1 MQSAFCKEFQKDAIV
16 IPNFNWIIVVKEVWY
31 PAALGTLL
39 PGNCADQANVC
50 ADSCRRRMLAFR
62 NALPEN
68 SCVRR
73 RIARAGGFFCR
84 RTIAFS
90 ARSMQYRGMN
100 DMPHAA
106 LLPTGLYDLLPP
118 VAEREAEVT
127 AKLMAVLTSHGY
139 ERVKPPLVEFEETL
153 LSGAGAAMSGES
165 FRTMDPTSH
174 RMVAV
179 RADMTPQVARI
190 AATRLSH
197 RPRPLRLSYAGQV
210 LRVKGSEVRP
220 ERQFGQAGAELIGAE
235 GPGADVEVVAVAAE
249 ALLGVGVPNLSID
262 LTMPTLVP
270 TIAEEFEIPADK
282 LAAVRAALD
291 HKDTAAVAA
300 LAGKAGPLLTKLVA
314 AAGGA
319 APARRALER
328 LALPARAKAERE
340 RLGAV
345 LDGLTAAMP
354 ALLVTV
360 DPVEN
365 RGFEYHTGISFT
377 FFARVETQRGALGE
391 LGRGGRY
398 DAGDPAMPEH
408 ATGFTLYTDMILSTL
423 PDMRPRRR
431 LLLPLGADAG
441 HGAALRNDGWITVMA
456 LAPAEDWHGEAGR
469 LDCEHVLEDGKPMPV
484 RGPRQ

>member
-1 MQSAFCKEFQKDAIV
+1 
-16 IPNFNWIIVVKEVWY
+16 
-31 PAALGTLL
+31 
-39 PGNCADQANVC
+39 
-50 ADSCRRRMLAFR
+50 
-62 NALPEN
+62 
-68 SCVRR
+68 
-73 RIARAGGFFCR
+73 
-84 RTIAFS
+84 
-90 ARSMQYRGMN
+90 MN
-100 DMPHAA
+100 DAPQTA

-127 AKLMAVLTSHGY
+127 GRLMAVLTSHGY

-153 LSGAGAAMSGES
+153 LAGAGAAMSGDS

-190 AATRLSH
+190 AATRLGH

-235 GPGADVEVVAVAAE
+235 GPAADVEVIAVAAE
-249 ALLGVGVPNLSID
+249 ALLGVGVPNLSVD

-270 TIAEEFEIPADK
+270 AIAEEFDIAMGK
-282 LAAVRAALD
+282 RAALRAALD

-300 LAGKAGPLLTKLVA
+300 LAGRAGPLLTALVS

-319 APARRALER
+319 AVARPALAALDLPSRAC
-328 LALPARAKAERE
+328 AERD

-345 LDGLTAAMP
+345 LDGLTSIMP
-354 ALLVTV
+354 TLMVTV

-365 RGFEYHTGISFT
+365 RGFEYHSGISFT
-377 FFARVETQRGALGE
+377 FFARVEARRGALGE

-398 DAGDPAMPEH
+398 DAGDPAMPEP

-423 PDMRPRRR
+423 PDMRLRRR
-431 LLLPLGADAG
+431 LLLPLGTDPAI
-441 HGAALRNDGWITVMA
+441 AASLRDPTQGGWITVAA
-456 LAPAEDWHGEAGR
+456 LAPTDDWQAEAARLGCGHVLEAGR
-469 LDCEHVLEDGKPMPV
+469 PV
-484 RGPRQ
+484 PLRERRS